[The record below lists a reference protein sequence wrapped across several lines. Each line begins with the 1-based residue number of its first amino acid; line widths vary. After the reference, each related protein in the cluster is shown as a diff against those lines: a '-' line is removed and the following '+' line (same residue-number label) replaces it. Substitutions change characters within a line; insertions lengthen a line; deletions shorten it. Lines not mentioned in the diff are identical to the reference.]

1 MFANNDEIRTAYQGY
16 LEIMANIG
24 HILDLCGF
32 RYCQAHIQQ
41 DRESDFLVEF
51 FTFDREW
58 RQFAIPKEWFF
69 MADMD
74 ILAEYG
80 KKYKKTP
87 AELEALAEKN
97 IRSAIQK
104 ALDQMP
110 SEKETF

>member
-32 RYCQAHIQQ
+32 RYCQANIQQ
-41 DRESDFLVEF
+41 DRESEFLVEF

-58 RQFAIPKEWFF
+58 QQLAIPKEWFF
-69 MADMD
+69 MSDMN
-74 ILAEYG
+74 ILEEYC
-80 KKYKKTP
+80 KKYKKSP

-97 IRSAIQK
+97 IRSAVQRVI
-104 ALDQMP
+104 DQTP
-110 SEKETF
+110 PKREFF